1 MEGVTDL
8 VVAVL
13 MFGVLPL
20 TGIFS
25 ILWFKAQKL
34 KQSKFSDK
42 DRQLISKVLQENEEL
57 RKRVE
62 NIETIASDS
71 DIDLLKLNPQVRSR
85 LDEELLKMKELAN
98 REKLT

>member
-8 VVAVL
+8 VIAVL
-13 MFGVLPL
+13 MFGVIPV

-34 KQSKFSDK
+34 KHGKFSDK
-42 DRQLISKVLQENEEL
+42 DRQLLSKVLQENEEL

-71 DIDLLKLNPQVRSR
+71 DIDLLKLNPQTLSR
-85 LDEELLKMKELAN
+85 LDEELAKVKGLAE
-98 REKLT
+98 REKLK

>member
-13 MFGVLPL
+13 MFGVIPI

-34 KQSKFSDK
+34 KHGKFSDK
-42 DRQLISKVLQENEEL
+42 DRELISKVLKENVEL

-71 DIDLLKLNPQVRSR
+71 DIDLLKLNPQTRSR
-85 LDEELLKMKELAN
+85 LDEELLKVKGLAN